1 MIQERAG
8 QRTSCQRQ
16 SGGEKKITC
25 YDIWSRVSWSSPC
38 VFGEQRAEAVDSEVG
53 CRCETPLPRN
63 VGVRNTNKR
72 KTAKGSKG
80 KAYPESERTSCFQNS
95 VD

>member
-1 MIQERAG
+1 MVESLCVWGAESRN
-8 QRTSCQRQ
+8 
-16 SGGEKKITC
+16 SGLT
-25 YDIWSRVSWSSPC
+25 
-38 VFGEQRAEAVDSEVG
+38 EVG

-72 KTAKGSKG
+72 KMAKGSKG